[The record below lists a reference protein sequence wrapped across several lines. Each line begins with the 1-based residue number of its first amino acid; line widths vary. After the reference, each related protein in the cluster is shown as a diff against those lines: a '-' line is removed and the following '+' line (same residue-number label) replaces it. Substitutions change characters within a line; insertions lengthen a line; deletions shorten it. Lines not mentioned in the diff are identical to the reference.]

1 MTVER
6 TNIEGCVVIKPTLYK
21 DGRGIFFECFK
32 DSDYYKMFKSEHF
45 MQDNISISEKNV
57 LRGLHY
63 QKGEYAQA
71 KLVRVLNGH
80 AQDIVVDCREGSPTF
95 GNVFSYVLDAKE
107 YAQIFVPRG
116 CAHGFLTLESNT
128 VFSYKVD
135 NEYNKESEV
144 GIMYNDPDL
153 KINWFFGQAEELNIS
168 IKDAILPRWKECY
181 KFTYEKGIKDL
192 K

>member
-1 MTVER
+1 MKVEQ
-6 TNIEGCVVIKPTLYK
+6 TNIEECVVIKPTLHK
-21 DGRGIFFECFK
+21 DGRGIFFETFK
-32 DSDYYKMFKSEHF
+32 DSEYYSIFGSRDF
-45 MQDNISISEKNV
+45 MQDNISISQKNV

-63 QKGEYAQA
+63 QKGEFVQA

-80 AQDIVVDCREGSPTF
+80 VQDVVVDCREGSPTY

-116 CAHGFLTLESNT
+116 CAHGFLTLEDNT

-135 NEYNKESEV
+135 NIYDKESET

-153 KINWFFGQAEELNIS
+153 KINWFLNKNADLNIS
-168 IKDAILPRWKECY
+168 VKDATLPRWKECY
-181 KFTYEKGIKDL
+181 KFTYEP
-192 K
+192 

>member
-1 MTVER
+1 MKVEK
-6 TNIEGCVVIKPTLYK
+6 TNIEECVVIKPTLYK
-21 DGRGIFFECFK
+21 DGRGVFFECFR
-32 DSDYYKMFKSEHF
+32 DSAYYPIFGTKYF
-45 MQDNISISEKNV
+45 MQDNVSISEKNV

-63 QKGEYAQA
+63 QTGVFAQA

-80 AQDIVVDCREGSPTF
+80 VQDIVVDCREGSPTY

-116 CAHGFLTLESNT
+116 CAHGFLTLEEHT

-135 NEYNKESEV
+135 NQYYKESEA

-153 KINWFFGQAEELNIS
+153 KINWFFGKAEELNIS
-168 IKDAILPRWKECY
+168 IKDAMLPRWKEAY
-181 KFTYEKGIKDL
+181 KFTYEP
-192 K
+192 